1 MTEKIIERNHFS
13 LKARRDIPEMQGT
26 LWEMEHAKSGA
37 KLAWLQRQD
46 ENMTFA
52 VAFRTIPTDST
63 GVFHI
68 LEHSV
73 LNGSRKYPVKE
84 PFVELLKSSL
94 QTFLNAMTYPDK
106 TVYPVSSRN
115 RQDFRNLMDIY
126 IDAVLHPLAVTD
138 SKVFRQEGW
147 RLEFDEAGEPMFQG
161 VVYN

>member
-1 MTEKIIERNHFS
+1 MIQEIIQNNHFTLLRS
-13 LKARRDIPEMQGT
+13 RQIEEMQGT
-26 LWEMEHAKSGA
+26 LWEMEHGKSGA
-37 KLAWLQRQD
+37 KLVWLQRQD

-52 VAFRTIPTDST
+52 VGLRTIPTDST

-73 LNGSRKYPVKE
+73 LAGSDRYPVKE

-115 RQDFRNLMDIY
+115 RQDFRNLMH
-126 IDAVLHPLAVTD
+126 V
-138 SKVFRQEGW
+138 
-147 RLEFDEAGEPMFQG
+147 
-161 VVYN
+161 

>member
-1 MTEKIIERNHFS
+1 MTERILEKNHFT
-13 LKARRDIPEMQGT
+13 LRRARQIEEMQGT
-26 LWEMEHAKSGA
+26 LWEMEHEKSGA
-37 KLAWLQRQD
+37 KLVWLQRQE

-52 VAFRTIPTDST
+52 VGFRTIPTDST

-73 LNGSRKYPVKE
+73 LNGSQKYPVKE

-115 RQDFRNLMDIY
+115 KQDFRNLVDIY
-126 IDAVLHPLAVTD
+126 MDAVLHPRAASD
-138 SKVFRQEGW
+138 PRIFR
-147 RLEFDEAGEPMFQG
+147 
-161 VVYN
+161 